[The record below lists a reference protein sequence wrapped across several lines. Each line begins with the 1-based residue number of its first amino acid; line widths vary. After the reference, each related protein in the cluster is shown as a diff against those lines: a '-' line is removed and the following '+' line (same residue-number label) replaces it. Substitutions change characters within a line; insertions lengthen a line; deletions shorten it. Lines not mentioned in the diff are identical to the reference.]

1 MLLQGYQKNQ
11 AKLKILQVVY
21 PRVAELFEARKP
33 KDHAIIA
40 EVSGKIEFGKDYK
53 MKRKISIVP
62 NDSNLSPV
70 EYVIS
75 KSKHL
80 TVQEGDV
87 VEVGDVLVDGN
98 SVPHDILRVKG
109 VEASSNISY

>member
-1 MLLQGYQKNQ
+1 M
-11 AKLKILQVVY
+11 

-40 EVSGKIEFGKDYK
+40 EVSGKNSVWKRLQNEKKIE
-53 MKRKISIVP
+53 IVP
-62 NDSNLSPV
+62 DDASIQPV

-87 VEVGDVLVDGN
+87 VEVGDVLLMVVQFLMIFCE
-98 SVPHDILRVKG
+98 SKALKH
-109 VEASSNISY
+109 